1 MVSRYLSLSL
11 HPDYSKLDIDMDEMK
26 LNIGKIVNAEQI
38 AADYSVGYSDDDIIL
53 VTNAKLLAEPNPVR
67 LEMNAVVLCTQG
79 KAQMQLNG
87 KATILA
93 VGQMLVCPPNTSLT
107 NFMLSPDFEF
117 KAIFVSGRMLQSFLR
132 ERMKVWTQTFYVE
145 KEHVVTIDE
154 EDTSLLSSFY
164 DTLYIFLYSKKERRV
179 KGEVLQSFLRGAFLC
194 LCEHL
199 ETMSGSDDS
208 QEKPRPANSLFQQFL
223 GLLGST
229 PVKHRPVEWY
239 ASELCITPKYLSAVC
254 KSSSGKTAN
263 EWIREHVLEDIRYYL
278 KSTDLSIKQVSTKL
292 GFPNTSFFGKYVKEH
307 FGMTPFQLRQNNV

>member
-1 MVSRYLSLSL
+1 
-11 HPDYSKLDIDMDEMK
+11 MDEME
-26 LNIGKIVNAEQI
+26 LNFGKIVNAEQI

-67 LEMNAVVLCTQG
+67 LQMNALVLCTQG
-79 KAQMQLNG
+79 RAQMSLNG
-87 KATILA
+87 KATILTT
-93 VGQMLVCPPNTSLT
+93 GQILVCPPNTSLT
-107 NFMLSPDFEF
+107 DFMLSPDFEF

-132 ERMKVWTQTFYVE
+132 ERMRIWTENFYVQ
-145 KEHVVTIDE
+145 KKHIVTIDE

-164 DTLYIFLYSKKERRV
+164 DLLFMFLYSKKERRV
-179 KGEVLQSFLRGAFLC
+179 KGEVLQSFLKGAFLC

-199 ETMSGSDDS
+199 EDMNTNGDS
-208 QEKPRPANSLFQQFL
+208 QEKHQPTNILFQQFL

-254 KSSSGKTAN
+254 KSCSGKTAN
-263 EWIREHVLEDIRYYL
+263 EWIREHVLEDIRYNL

-307 FGMTPFQLRQNNV
+307 FGMTPIQFRQNRGA